1 MGWIMIDKMNEMKI
15 NDDMNEMDFSTWN
28 EWDESDQENM

>member
-1 MGWIMIDKMNEMKI
+1 MGWIMIDKMNETKI